1 MNLSK
6 VIKLNISVVLLH
18 SCVFKLRTAKF
29 EKEISGYYIVFSFLC
44 ILWWWSHIRTQDND
58 INALALELHTTMDEE
73 SVKVACK
80 NHVNNPVFCFD
91 LDFPNKSANF
101 TQNFFCLPWESCFVF
116 ICIFRATFWF
126 LFYFFFFLQNHISKP
141 NNSLNHEL

>member
-6 VIKLNISVVLLH
+6 VIKLNICVVLLH
-18 SCVFKLRTAKF
+18 SSVFKLRTAKF

-73 SVKVACK
+73 SVKVACN
-80 NHVNNPVFCFD
+80 NHVNNPVFVLTWISQINLQTLHKFLLSSMGILFCFHMY
-91 LDFPNKSANF
+91 FPCYFLIS
-101 TQNFFCLPWESCFVF
+101 
-116 ICIFRATFWF
+116 F
-126 LFYFFFFLQNHISKP
+126 LFIFFTESHK
-141 NNSLNHEL
+141 